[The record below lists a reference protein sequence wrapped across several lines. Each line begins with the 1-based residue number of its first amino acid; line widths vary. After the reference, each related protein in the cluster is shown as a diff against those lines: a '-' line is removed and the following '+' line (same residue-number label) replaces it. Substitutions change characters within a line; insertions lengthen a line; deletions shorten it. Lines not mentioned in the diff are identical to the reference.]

1 MTPEVFLYMGI
12 YTDRYYFME
21 TVKNVF
27 NFEKGNGFFA
37 DVLMYDKEEK
47 AIYQVTVCN
56 GDYAEKRPVAMTA
69 KPINRDVE
77 NVTSLN
83 ASQLVEIYKKGQLK
97 DGKLKEIA
105 SRLDEEDNP
114 VIMLI
119 KQKK

>member
-1 MTPEVFLYMGI
+1 
-12 YTDRYYFME
+12 
-21 TVKNVF
+21 
-27 NFEKGNGFFA
+27 
-37 DVLMYDKEEK
+37 
-47 AIYQVTVCN
+47 
-56 GDYAEKRPVAMTA
+56 MTA

-114 VIMLI
+114 VIMLV